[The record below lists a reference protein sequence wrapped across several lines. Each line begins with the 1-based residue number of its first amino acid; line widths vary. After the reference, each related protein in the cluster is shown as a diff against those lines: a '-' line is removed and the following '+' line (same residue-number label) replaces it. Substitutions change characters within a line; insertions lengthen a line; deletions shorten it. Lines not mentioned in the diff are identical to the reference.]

1 MIVSQFYSLSDT
13 FKFGQYK
20 GMALSD
26 VIDWDYQYIY
36 WCMNS
41 ISNMEFLIYDSA
53 IEELKQLDLGLSS
66 VESLL
71 GFMEK
76 HPFTDFGMPGEIVHY
91 MEQFYRHGYEELLM
105 KSIERRPTIHTLF
118 MMNRLINGGGDRE
131 FYMALLKKV
140 TERTDIEKEIR
151 DVAQEYIDFQNEDE

>member
-1 MIVSQFYSLSDT
+1 MENIIKKLE
-13 FKFGQYK
+13 
-20 GMALSD
+20 
-26 VIDWDYQYIY
+26 QYIKDDEVTY
-36 WCMNS
+36 
-41 ISNMEFLIYDSA
+41 EFDDA
-53 IEELKQLDLGLSS
+53 IEELEQLDLGLSS

-76 HPFTDFGMPGEIVHY
+76 HSFTDFGMPGEITHY
-91 MEQFYRHGYEELLM
+91 MERFYRHGYEELLM

-131 FYMALLKKV
+131 FYMAQLKKV

>member
-1 MIVSQFYSLSDT
+1 MEN
-13 FKFGQYK
+13 
-20 GMALSD
+20 
-26 VIDWDYQYIY
+26 VIKKLEQYIKDDEVTY
-36 WCMNS
+36 
-41 ISNMEFLIYDSA
+41 EFDDA
-53 IEELKQLDLGLSS
+53 IEELEQLDLGLSS

-91 MEQFYRHGYEELLM
+91 MERFYRHGYEELLV

-131 FYMALLKKV
+131 YYMELLKEV
-140 TERTDIEKEIR
+140 TERTDIEKKIQ
-151 DVAQEYIDFQNEDE
+151 DAAQEYIDFQNEDE

>member
-1 MIVSQFYSLSDT
+1 MHVE
-13 FKFGQYK
+13 
-20 GMALSD
+20 MEN
-26 VIDWDYQYIY
+26 VIKKLEQYIKDDEVTY
-36 WCMNS
+36 
-41 ISNMEFLIYDSA
+41 EFDDA
-53 IEELKQLDLGLSS
+53 IEELEQLDLGLSS

-91 MEQFYRHGYEELLM
+91 MERFYRHGYEELLV
-105 KSIERRPTIHTLF
+105 KSIERCPTIHTLF

-131 FYMALLKKV
+131 YYMELLKEV
-140 TERTDIEKEIR
+140 TERTDIEKKIQ

>member
-1 MIVSQFYSLSDT
+1 MHVE
-13 FKFGQYK
+13 
-20 GMALSD
+20 MEN
-26 VIDWDYQYIY
+26 VIKKLEQYIKDDEVTY
-36 WCMNS
+36 
-41 ISNMEFLIYDSA
+41 EFDDA
-53 IEELKQLDLGLSS
+53 IEEKY
-66 VESLL
+66 
-71 GFMEK
+71 
-76 HPFTDFGMPGEIVHY
+76 PFTDFGMPGEIVHY
-91 MEQFYRHGYEELLM
+91 MEWFYRHGYEELLM

>member
-1 MIVSQFYSLSDT
+1 MEN
-13 FKFGQYK
+13 
-20 GMALSD
+20 
-26 VIDWDYQYIY
+26 VIKKLEQYIKDDEVTY
-36 WCMNS
+36 
-41 ISNMEFLIYDSA
+41 EFDDA
-53 IEELKQLDLGLSS
+53 IEELKQLDLGLSL

-91 MEQFYRHGYEELLM
+91 MERFYRHGYEELLM

-131 FYMALLKKV
+131 FYMDLLKKV

>member
-1 MIVSQFYSLSDT
+1 MHVEMENIIKKLER
-13 FKFGQYK
+13 
-20 GMALSD
+20 
-26 VIDWDYQYIY
+26 YIEDDEVTY
-36 WCMNS
+36 
-41 ISNMEFLIYDSA
+41 EFDDA
-53 IEELKQLDLGLSS
+53 IEELGKIDLGLSS

-91 MEQFYRHGYEELLM
+91 MERFYRHGYEELLV

-118 MMNRLINGGGDRE
+118 MMNRLINGGSDRE
-131 FYMALLKKV
+131 YYMALLKEV

>member
-1 MIVSQFYSLSDT
+1 MHVE
-13 FKFGQYK
+13 
-20 GMALSD
+20 MEN
-26 VIDWDYQYIY
+26 VIKKLEQYIKDDEVTY
-36 WCMNS
+36 
-41 ISNMEFLIYDSA
+41 EFDDA
-53 IEELKQLDLGLSS
+53 IEELEQLDLGLSS

-91 MEQFYRHGYEELLM
+91 MERFYRHGYEELLM

-140 TERTDIEKEIR
+140 TERTDIEKKIR

>member
-1 MIVSQFYSLSDT
+1 MEN
-13 FKFGQYK
+13 
-20 GMALSD
+20 
-26 VIDWDYQYIY
+26 VIKKLEQYIKDDEVTY
-36 WCMNS
+36 
-41 ISNMEFLIYDSA
+41 EFDDA
-53 IEELKQLDLGLSS
+53 IEELEQLDLGLSS

-91 MEQFYRHGYEELLM
+91 MERFYRHGYEELLM

-131 FYMALLKKV
+131 YYMELLKEV
-140 TERTDIEKEIR
+140 TERTDIEKKIQ
-151 DVAQEYIDFQNEDE
+151 DAAQEYIDFQNEDE

>member
-1 MIVSQFYSLSDT
+1 MHVE
-13 FKFGQYK
+13 
-20 GMALSD
+20 MEN
-26 VIDWDYQYIY
+26 VIKKLEQYIKDDEVTY
-36 WCMNS
+36 
-41 ISNMEFLIYDSA
+41 EFDDA

-91 MEQFYRHGYEELLM
+91 MERFYRHGYEELLM

-118 MMNRLINGGGDRE
+118 MMNRLINHPIT
-131 FYMALLKKV
+131 FILLL
-140 TERTDIEKEIR
+140 
-151 DVAQEYIDFQNEDE
+151 

>member
-1 MIVSQFYSLSDT
+1 MHVE
-13 FKFGQYK
+13 
-20 GMALSD
+20 MEN
-26 VIDWDYQYIY
+26 VIKKLEQYIKDDEVTY
-36 WCMNS
+36 
-41 ISNMEFLIYDSA
+41 EFDDA

-91 MEQFYRHGYEELLM
+91 MERFYRHGYEELLM

-118 MMNRLINGGGDRE
+118 MMNRLGILYGSIEESNRTNRHRE
-131 FYMALLKKV
+131 GNPRRSTGIYRFS
-140 TERTDIEKEIR
+140 E
-151 DVAQEYIDFQNEDE
+151 

>member
-1 MIVSQFYSLSDT
+1 MHVE
-13 FKFGQYK
+13 
-20 GMALSD
+20 MEN
-26 VIDWDYQYIY
+26 VIKKLEQYIKDDEVTY
-36 WCMNS
+36 
-41 ISNMEFLIYDSA
+41 EFDDA
-53 IEELKQLDLGLSS
+53 IEELKQLDLGLSL

-91 MEQFYRHGYEELLM
+91 MERFYRHGYEELLM

-131 FYMALLKKV
+131 FYMDLLKKV

>member
-1 MIVSQFYSLSDT
+1 MEN
-13 FKFGQYK
+13 
-20 GMALSD
+20 
-26 VIDWDYQYIY
+26 VIKKLEQYIKDDEVTY
-36 WCMNS
+36 
-41 ISNMEFLIYDSA
+41 EFDDA

-76 HPFTDFGMPGEIVHY
+76 HPFTDFGIPGEIVHY
-91 MEQFYRHGYEELLM
+91 MERFYRHGYEELLV
-105 KSIERRPTIHTLF
+105 KSIERCPTIHTLF

-131 FYMALLKKV
+131 YYMELLKEV
-140 TERTDIEKEIR
+140 TERTDIEKKIQ

>member
-76 HPFTDFGMPGEIVHY
+76 HPFTDFGMPGVSETDKI
-91 MEQFYRHGYEELLM
+91 ESHGLCNREKAKCYLPAFFLL
-105 KSIERRPTIHTLF
+105 IC
-118 MMNRLINGGGDRE
+118 
-131 FYMALLKKV
+131 
-140 TERTDIEKEIR
+140 
-151 DVAQEYIDFQNEDE
+151 

>member
-1 MIVSQFYSLSDT
+1 MHVE
-13 FKFGQYK
+13 
-20 GMALSD
+20 MEN
-26 VIDWDYQYIY
+26 VIKKLEQYIKDDEVTY
-36 WCMNS
+36 
-41 ISNMEFLIYDSA
+41 EFDDA

-91 MEQFYRHGYEELLM
+91 MERFYRHGYEEMLM
-105 KSIERRPTIHTLF
+105 KSIELRPTIHTLF

>member
-1 MIVSQFYSLSDT
+1 MENIIKKLER
-13 FKFGQYK
+13 
-20 GMALSD
+20 
-26 VIDWDYQYIY
+26 YIEDDEVTY
-36 WCMNS
+36 
-41 ISNMEFLIYDSA
+41 EFDDA
-53 IEELKQLDLGLSS
+53 IEELEQLDLGLLS

-91 MEQFYRHGYEELLM
+91 MERFYRHGYEELLV
-105 KSIERRPTIHTLF
+105 KSIERCPTIHTLF

-131 FYMALLKKV
+131 YYMELLKEV
-140 TERTDIEKEIR
+140 TERTDIEKKIQ